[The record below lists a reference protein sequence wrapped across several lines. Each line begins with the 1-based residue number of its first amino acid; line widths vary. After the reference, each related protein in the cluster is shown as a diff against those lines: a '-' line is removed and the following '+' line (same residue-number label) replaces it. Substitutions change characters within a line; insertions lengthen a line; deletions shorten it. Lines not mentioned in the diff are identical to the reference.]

1 MSRLIA
7 IEWDDSQILIASAI
21 GSGKRLVFD
30 QAFEVDLDESSDQ
43 TSLKDELISI
53 LENHKV
59 TKGEATVVIG
69 RSGVEMRQFSV
80 PIVPD
85 NELPDIVRFQAKSH
99 FTSINDKWQLDF
111 VKIASRDKS
120 KIEILAAAISPQLIE
135 QIEEGLEGTGVVVK
149 HIVLR
154 PFAAAALMRD
164 RLKANKGQLIVDC
177 MADET
182 DLTVTLGAD
191 VLLTRTV
198 RTPSTYDATAAAG
211 MITQEIRRT
220 MAAASNQLDGQKVE
234 SVIICGRAENH
245 TEFKAALENDLK
257 ISVDFFQP
265 FEAVSVRSSL
275 AKNLPEHLGR
285 FAPLLGSLVDQAEG
299 SNHTIDFLNPRRAE
313 VSHTGRDRAVLWASV
328 AAIAFVVIFA
338 AIYMILSS
346 KESEITKKQAELN
359 QLRNFNTDTKQV
371 VGETELIDDWVNK
384 QVIWLDELDELSNRT
399 MFADNLILDN
409 LFGAS
414 TQSNRNAGKPSI
426 TLKGKM
432 QSRDV
437 ESQVVRSLETR
448 PYQVYPK
455 SFKDVDDS
463 LYPHE
468 FQMTVFVTD
477 GEEEISD
484 EEADKIHAEN
494 EARQKAEDKKAED
507 KKADGEKNKQQLSE
521 EQKDD
526 EQKDDEQNDDDQK
539 DEDNDES
546 SDDSNSDEDSNSD
559 DESADDDESDKD
571 SDDED

>member
-7 IEWDDSQILIASAI
+7 IEWDDSQILVASAL
-21 GSGKRLVFD
+21 GSGKRIVFD

-59 TKGEATVVIG
+59 SKGEATVVIG

-80 PIVPD
+80 PNVPD

-99 FTSINDKWQLDF
+99 FTAINDKWQLDF
-111 VKIASRDKS
+111 VKIASRDKT
-120 KIEILAAAISPQLIE
+120 KIEILAAAISPQLID
-135 QIEEGLEGTGVVVK
+135 QIEEGFEGTSVVVK

-164 RLKANKGQLIVDC
+164 RLTANKGQLIVDC

-198 RTPSTYDATAAAG
+198 RTPSTYDASAAAG

-220 MAAASNQLDGQKVE
+220 MAAASNQLDDQKIE

-245 TEFKAALENDLK
+245 SELKAALENDLK

-275 AKNLPEHLGR
+275 SKNLPEHSGR

-313 VSHTGRDRAVLWASV
+313 VSHTGRNRAVLWGSV
-328 AAIAFVVIFA
+328 AAVVVVVIFA

-359 QLRNFNTDTKQV
+359 QLKNFNTDTKQV

-384 QVIWLDELDELSNRT
+384 QVVWLDELDELSSRT

-409 LFGAS
+409 FFGAN
-414 TQSNRNAGKPSI
+414 TQNSRNGGKPSI

-437 ESQVVRSLETR
+437 ESQVVRSLENR

-455 SFKDVDDS
+455 TFKDIDDS

-494 EARQKAEDKKAED
+494 EARAKAENEKVADDK
-507 KKADGEKNKQQLSE
+507 SE
-521 EQKDD
+521 EQSSDEQDD
-526 EQKDDEQNDDDQK
+526 EEQDDEDQNDDDT
-539 DEDNDES
+539 DES
-546 SDDSNSDEDSNSD
+546 SDDSNSD
-559 DESADDDESDKD
+559 DESTDNDESTGDDESDEE
-571 SDDED
+571 SDDND